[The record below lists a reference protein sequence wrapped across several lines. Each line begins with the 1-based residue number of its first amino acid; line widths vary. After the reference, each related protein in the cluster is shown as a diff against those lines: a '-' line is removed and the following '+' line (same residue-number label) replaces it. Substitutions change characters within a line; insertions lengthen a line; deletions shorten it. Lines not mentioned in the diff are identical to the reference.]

1 MNDPDNNINVNNN
14 FNCYINKTQ
23 HVDCYLNNYG
33 LCIKKI
39 KLKILY
45 YIKLENI

>member
-1 MNDPDNNINVNNN
+1 MSLDIPKNDN

-33 LCIKKI
+33 LCIKKNKI
-39 KLKILY
+39 KNTLLNK
-45 YIKLENI
+45 